1 MGAHGELAGGEKEER
16 GRRRGLGW
24 HWDLLGEG
32 EGHGRWGLD
41 ALFMLPVA
49 AHVSSAVREK
59 KKRRK
64 KKGEENEKEGKQKR
78 EKNKKIMEN
87 FPNLKVSENKR

>member
-1 MGAHGELAGGEKEER
+1 
-16 GRRRGLGW
+16 
-24 HWDLLGEG
+24 
-32 EGHGRWGLD
+32 
-41 ALFMLPVA
+41 MLPVA
-49 AHVSSAVREK
+49 AHVSSAIREK

-78 EKNKKIMEN
+78 EKKKKIMEI